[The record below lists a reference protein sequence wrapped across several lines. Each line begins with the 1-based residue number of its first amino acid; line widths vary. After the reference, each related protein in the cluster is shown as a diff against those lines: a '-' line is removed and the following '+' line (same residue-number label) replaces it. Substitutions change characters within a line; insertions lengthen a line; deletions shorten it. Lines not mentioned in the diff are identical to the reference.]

1 MSSKT
6 CYLSGPMSGLPD
18 FNFPAFNDCAAKLR
32 ADGWHVFNPA
42 ENFEGRTD
50 RARNVYMT
58 ADFKHLL
65 SVADDPGVEVRG
77 IVMLPGWSGSQGA
90 RVEVAMALEMGLTP
104 YFWQGVRPHQTTVES
119 VKVFLG
125 GGGGMAPSAGG
136 EVRVT
141 DPKTGVQKGQKDAR
155 FDLIPT
161 EPLRYLALV
170 YGMGAKKYA
179 DDNWRKG
186 YDWKLSYGAMQ
197 RHLNAFWGGED
208 MDPESHLPHLAHAM
222 WHCATLLWFSENY
235 TDGDTRAIPGR

>member
-1 MSSKT
+1 MNT
-6 CYLSGPMSGLPD
+6 IVYLSGAMSGVPEH
-18 FNFPAFNDCAAKLR
+18 NFPAFNQAATEMR
-32 ADGWHVFNPA
+32 AAGIYVFNPA
-42 ENFEGRTD
+42 EHFEGRTD
-50 RARNVYMT
+50 LPRASYMQVDFQKLLDT
-58 ADFKHLL
+58 AQ
-65 SVADDPGVEVRG
+65 VPGYEVRG
-77 IVMLPGWSGSQGA
+77 VVLLPGWEVSHGA
-90 RVEVAMALEMGLTP
+90 RAEVTMAMEIGLKFFHWDGRALQPTFP
-104 YFWQGVRPHQTTVES
+104 DDPIRATVIAS
-119 VKVFLG
+119 
-125 GGGGMAPSAGG
+125 G
-136 EVRVT
+136 ETRVT
-141 DPKTGVQKGQKDAR
+141 DPKTGGQKGQKDAR